1 VLSHTKDDNWEIT
14 AGQMRAA
21 RSLIDWSG
29 PKLAEASGLS
39 LHTIRRMETMGPERS
54 TVANVRAVR
63 RALEDAGIV
72 FQAEDD
78 LLGAGVRLKK

>member
-1 VLSHTKDDNWEIT
+1 
-14 AGQMRAA
+14 MRAA

-39 LHTIRRMETMGPERS
+39 LHTIRRMENMGPERS
-54 TVANVRAVR
+54 TVANVQAVR
-63 RALEDAGIV
+63 RALEEAGVV

>member
-1 VLSHTKDDNWEIT
+1 MKIS

-21 RSLIDWSG
+21 RGLLDWSG

-39 LHTIRRMETMGPERS
+39 LHTIRRMETLGPERS
-54 TVANVRAVR
+54 TAANVQAAR

-72 FQAEDD
+72 FEAEDD
-78 LLGAGVRLKK
+78 FLGAGVRLKK